1 MLSSSSSPEP
11 RDGPRDECGV
21 FGVYAPGH
29 SVSRLAFFALYALQH
44 RGQESAG
51 IAAADRGG
59 NIMTR
64 RDLGLVSQVFAEH
77 DIASLGGELAIGHV
91 RYSTTGSNAWAN
103 SQPVQRAAG
112 AGGNRRELA
121 LGHNGNLIN
130 AVELHAELRAEGKKG
145 AKKADGLQAVLDKI
159 EAFKKGFVD
168 AERSRVEKIRRQ
180 KRKRSRRAKQRMLDN
195 KSHHGAKKES
205 RRRVSSE

>member
-1 MLSSSSSPEP
+1 M
-11 RDGPRDECGV
+11 
-21 FGVYAPGH
+21 
-29 SVSRLAFFALYALQH
+29 SRLAFFALYALQH

-77 DIASLGGELAIGHV
+77 DISSLGGELAIGHV

-130 AVELHAELRAEGKKG
+130 AVELHAELSAEGVSFG
-145 AKKADGLQAVLDKI
+145 STSDSEIIAALIAALPLS
-159 EAFKKGFVD
+159 A
-168 AERSRVEKIRRQ
+168 SR
-180 KRKRSRRAKQRMLDN
+180 MPWPP
-195 KSHHGAKKES
+195 
-205 RRRVSSE
+205 